1 MNCLPEK
8 GNEAMSNRGNIIFTV
23 GYIAHSKE
31 KTIEQ
36 HRQTS
41 AVVPHDRTR
50 DAPEKTAVDTL
61 GRIG

>member
-36 HRQTS
+36 HRHPG
-41 AVVPHDRTR
+41 AVAQDDCTR
-50 DAPEKTAVDTL
+50 DAPRMTAVDTL